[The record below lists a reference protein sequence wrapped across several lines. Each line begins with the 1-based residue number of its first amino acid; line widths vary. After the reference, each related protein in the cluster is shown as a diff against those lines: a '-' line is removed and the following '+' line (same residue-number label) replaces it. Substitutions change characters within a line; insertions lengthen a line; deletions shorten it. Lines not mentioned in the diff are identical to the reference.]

1 MPSLATASPA
11 KRAAPSL
18 KTGRS
23 ASPNTFARRIYHTP
37 IGRVGSDAQR
47 ARLDFTQRQMLRS
60 GAVVRVRHLMRL
72 DVHTHKATGAV
83 TPAALAS
90 TKETHPEPERGAH
103 TVMATHLMLATP
115 YGGTGSCHASASAQ
129 PCPLSAHVGS
139 SHSSTLKFL
148 SPSEQQSPRFHSR
161 TCHATCMPRPAPPR
175 PLTSRLPYGSKPRHG
190 SEAEPRTAATP
201 CRSAG

>member
-60 GAVVRVRHLMRL
+60 GAVVRMRHLMRL
-72 DVHTHKATGAV
+72 NVHTHKATGAV
-83 TPAALAS
+83 TPAALAC

-103 TVMATHLMLATP
+103 THGNSLN
-115 YGGTGSCHASASAQ
+115 
-129 PCPLSAHVGS
+129 VGDS
-139 SHSSTLKFL
+139 V
-148 SPSEQQSPRFHSR
+148 R
-161 TCHATCMPRPAPPR
+161 
-175 PLTSRLPYGSKPRHG
+175 RHG
-190 SEAEPRTAATP
+190 LVPRIRICAAVHAFGTRRIVAQLDFEVP
-201 CRSAG
+201 QPVRAAVASVP